1 MRGPERHW
9 RTIVITVENL
19 SKSFRGQA
27 GPVVALDDVTLD
39 VPAGT
44 IAGVVGPSG
53 SGKSTLA
60 RLLALQERPDSGT
73 IRLDGLNVAALDP
86 RRLRSARS
94 RIGVVPAGDSLVKQ
108 RTAAGNIAIP
118 LEQAGVDGPQRRTKV
133 GQLLD
138 LIGLTDKA
146 ATYPEAL
153 TPGQRR
159 RVAVARALVGE
170 PTVLLADEP
179 TEALDPDGAASVLA
193 VLDRARAE
201 LGATVLVATSD
212 TGVVRK
218 IADYAAIL
226 DRGRVLERGGLLEL
240 VHDPDSLIAQALLPA
255 IVATTPIT
263 QHDRTADVVLIG
275 FAAVGAL
282 LPEAASRFAV
292 DISVLGGGLTR
303 IGETPVARFRLGLS
317 GERADVAIGWIGE
330 RGGLVRPAPTPRRGV
345 AA

>member
-1 MRGPERHW
+1 M
-9 RTIVITVENL
+9 ITVENL

-39 VPAGT
+39 VGAGT

-60 RLLALQERPDSGT
+60 RLLALQDRPDSGV
-73 IRLDGLNVAALDP
+73 IRLDGQNVAGLDP

-94 RIGVVPAGDSLVKQ
+94 RIGVVPVGESLVKQ

-118 LEQAGVDGPQRRTKV
+118 LEQAGVDGPVRRTKV

-146 ATYPEAL
+146 ATYPDQL
-153 TPGQRR
+153 TAGQRR

-179 TEALDPDGAASVLA
+179 TAELDPDGAAGVLA
-193 VLDRARAE
+193 TLDRARAE
-201 LGATVLVATSD
+201 LGATVLVATAD
-212 TGVVRK
+212 AGVIRR
-218 IADYAAIL
+218 IADDVAIL
-226 DRGRVLERGGLLEL
+226 EHGRILEQGGLLQL
-240 VHDPDSLIAQALLPA
+240 VSDPDSLVAQALLPV
-255 IVATTPIT
+255 ITATEPGSPV
-263 QHDRTADVVLIG
+263 DRVADVTLIG

-282 LPEAASRFAV
+282 LPEAANRFDV
-292 DISVLGGGLTR
+292 DIAVLGGGLTR
-303 IGETPVARFRLGLS
+303 IGETPVANFRLGVS
-317 GERADVAIGWIGE
+317 GERAEVALGWIRD
-330 RGGLVRPAPTPRRGV
+330 RGGLVRPAPSPSHGV

>member
-1 MRGPERHW
+1 
-9 RTIVITVENL
+9 VITVENL

-39 VPAGT
+39 VSAGS

-60 RLLALQERPDSGT
+60 RLLALQDRPDSGT
-73 IRLDGLNVAALDP
+73 IRLDGLNVAGLDP

-94 RIGVVPAGDSLVKQ
+94 RIGVVPTDDALLRQ
-108 RTAAGNIAIP
+108 RTAAGNIAVP
-118 LEQAGVDGPQRRTKV
+118 LEQAGVDGPSRRTKV

-170 PTVLLADEP
+170 PNVLLADEP
-179 TEALDPDGAASVLA
+179 TAGLDPDGAAGVLA
-193 VLDRARAE
+193 TLDRARAE

-212 TGVVRK
+212 TGVIRK
-218 IADYAAIL
+218 IADDVAIL
-226 DRGRVLERGGLLEL
+226 EQGRVLERGSLLEL
-240 VHDPDSLIAQALLPA
+240 LHNPDSLVANAVLPA
-255 IVATTPIT
+255 ITVTSLDPGTPL
-263 QHDRTADVVLIG
+263 DRVADVTLIG

-282 LPEAASRFAV
+282 LPEAATRFAV
-292 DISVLGGGLTR
+292 DIAVIGGGLTR
-303 IGETPVARFRLGLS
+303 IGETPVARFRLGLA
-317 GERADVAIGWIGE
+317 GERAEVALGWIGE
-330 RGGLVRPAPTPRRGV
+330 RGALVRPAPSPRHGV

>member
-1 MRGPERHW
+1 M
-9 RTIVITVENL
+9 ITVENL

-27 GPVVALDDVTLD
+27 GPVVAIDDVSFD

-44 IAGVVGPSG
+44 IAGVVGPAG

-73 IRLDGLNVAALDP
+73 IRLDGLDVAGLDP
-86 RRLRSARS
+86 RRLRTARS
-94 RIGVVPAGDSLVKQ
+94 RIGVVPAADALVNQ

-118 LEQAGVDGPQRRTKV
+118 LEQAGVDGPLRRTKV

-146 ATYPEAL
+146 ATYPEQL
-153 TPGQRR
+153 TDGQRR

-170 PTVLLADEP
+170 PTLLLADEP
-179 TEALDPDGAASVLA
+179 TAALDPDGAAGVLA
-193 VLDRARAE
+193 VLDRVRAE

-212 TGVVRK
+212 AGVVRK
-218 IADYAAIL
+218 IADNAAIL
-226 DRGRVLERGGLLEL
+226 EHGRILEHGSLLEL
-240 VHDPDSLIAQALLPA
+240 VNDPDSLIARALLPEIA
-255 IVATTPIT
+255 PTGSSSPGTR
-263 QHDRTADVVLIG
+263 HDRIADVTLVG

-282 LPEAASRFAV
+282 LPEAGSRFAV
-292 DISVLGGGLTR
+292 DIAVLGGGLTR
-303 IGETPVARFRLGLS
+303 IGDIPVARFRLGLT

-330 RGGLVRPAPTPRRGV
+330 RGGLVRPAPTTPRGV

>member
-1 MRGPERHW
+1 LRALEKTM
-9 RTIVITVENL
+9 ITVENL
-19 SKSFRGQA
+19 SKSFRGQT

-39 VPAGT
+39 VAAGT

-60 RLLALQERPDSGT
+60 RLLALQDRPDSGV
-73 IRLDGLNVAALDP
+73 IRLDGQNVAGLDP

-94 RIGVVPAGDSLVKQ
+94 RIGVVPSGDSLLKQ

-138 LIGLTDKA
+138 VIGLTDKA
-146 ATYPEAL
+146 ATYPDQL
-153 TPGQRR
+153 TDGQRR

-179 TEALDPDGAASVLA
+179 TAALDPDGAAGVLA

-212 TGVVRK
+212 TGVLRK
-218 IADYAAIL
+218 IADSAAIL
-226 DRGRVLERGGLLEL
+226 EHGRILEQGGLLQL
-240 VHDPDSLIAQALLPA
+240 VGDPDSLIAKALLPEIA
-255 IVATTPIT
+255 PTAPSAR
-263 QHDRTADVVLIG
+263 HDRITDVTLIG

-282 LPEAASRFAV
+282 LPEAGSRFAV
-292 DISVLGGGLTR
+292 DIAVLGGGLTR
-303 IGETPVARFRLGLS
+303 IGETPVAHFRLGVT
-317 GERADVAIGWIGE
+317 GERADAAIGWIGQ
-330 RGGLVRPAPTPRRGV
+330 RGGLVRPLRTAPRGV

>member
-1 MRGPERHW
+1 M
-9 RTIVITVENL
+9 ITVENL

-39 VPAGT
+39 VSAGS

-60 RLLALQERPDSGT
+60 RLLALQDRPDSGT
-73 IRLDGLNVAALDP
+73 IRLDGLNVAGLDP

-94 RIGVVPAGDSLVKQ
+94 RIGVVPTDDALLRQ
-108 RTAAGNIAIP
+108 RTAAGNIAVP
-118 LEQAGVDGPQRRTKV
+118 LEQAGVDGPSRRTKV

-170 PTVLLADEP
+170 PNVLLADEP
-179 TEALDPDGAASVLA
+179 TAGLDPDGAAGVLA
-193 VLDRARAE
+193 TLDRARAE

-212 TGVVRK
+212 TGVIRK
-218 IADYAAIL
+218 IADDVAIL
-226 DRGRVLERGGLLEL
+226 EQGRVLERGSLLEL
-240 VHDPDSLIAQALLPA
+240 LHNPDSLVANAVLPA
-255 IVATTPIT
+255 ITVTSLDPGTPL
-263 QHDRTADVVLIG
+263 DRVADVTLIG

-282 LPEAASRFAV
+282 LPEAATRFAV
-292 DISVLGGGLTR
+292 DIAVIGGGLTR
-303 IGETPVARFRLGLS
+303 IGETPVARFRLGLA
-317 GERADVAIGWIGE
+317 GERAEVALGWIGE
-330 RGGLVRPAPTPRRGV
+330 RGALVRPAPSPRHGV

>member
-1 MRGPERHW
+1 LRALEN
-9 RTIVITVENL
+9 IVITVENL
-19 SKSFRGQA
+19 SKSFRGQT

-39 VPAGT
+39 VAAGT

-60 RLLALQERPDSGT
+60 RLLALQDRPDSGV
-73 IRLDGLNVAALDP
+73 IRLDGQNVAGLDP

-94 RIGVVPAGDSLVKQ
+94 RIGVVPAGDSLLKQ

-138 LIGLTDKA
+138 LIGLTDRA
-146 ATYPEAL
+146 ATYPDAL

-179 TEALDPDGAASVLA
+179 TSELDPDGAAAVLA
-193 VLDRARAE
+193 TLDRARAE

-212 TGVVRK
+212 AGVLRK
-218 IADYAAIL
+218 IADDVAIL
-226 DRGRVLERGGLLEL
+226 EHGRILEHGSLLEL
-240 VHDPDSLIAQALLPA
+240 IQDPDSLIARAVLPA
-255 IVATTPIT
+255 ISVTSLDPGTPL
-263 QHDRTADVVLIG
+263 DRVADVTLIG

-282 LPEAASRFAV
+282 LPEAASRFGV
-292 DISVLGGGLTR
+292 DIAVIGGGLTR

-317 GERADVAIGWIGE
+317 GERADVALGWIGE
-330 RGGLVRPAPTPRRGV
+330 RGGLVRPAPTPRHGV

>member
-1 MRGPERHW
+1 LRALEK
-9 RTIVITVENL
+9 IVITVENL

-27 GPVVALDDVTLD
+27 GPIVALDDVTLD
-39 VPAGT
+39 VGAGS

-60 RLLALQERPDSGT
+60 RLLALQDRPDSGV
-73 IRLDGLNVAALDP
+73 IRLDGQNVAGLDP

-94 RIGVVPAGDSLVKQ
+94 RIGVVPVGESLVKQ
-108 RTAAGNIAIP
+108 RTAAGNIAVP
-118 LEQAGVDGPQRRTKV
+118 LEQAGVDGPARRTKV

-146 ATYPEAL
+146 AVYPDAL
-153 TPGQRR
+153 TAGQRR

-179 TEALDPDGAASVLA
+179 TAELDPDGAAGVLA
-193 VLDRARAE
+193 TLDRARAE

-212 TGVVRK
+212 TGVIRR
-218 IADYAAIL
+218 IADDVAIL
-226 DRGRVLERGGLLEL
+226 EQGRILEQGSLLHL
-240 VHDPDSLIAQALLPA
+240 VSDPDSRIAKAVLPA
-255 IVATTPIT
+255 INPVDPGTPV
-263 QHDRTADVVLIG
+263 DRIADVTLIG

-282 LPEAASRFAV
+282 LPEAANRFDV
-292 DISVLGGGLTR
+292 DIAVLGGGLTR
-303 IGETPVARFRLGLS
+303 IGETPVARFRLGVA
-317 GERADVAIGWIGE
+317 GERAEVALGWIGD
-330 RGGLVRPAPTPRRGV
+330 RGGLVRPAPTPTHGV